1 MNKYHVATATAV
13 SLLAA
18 ALPAGAATNY
28 VLNGDFE
35 LSTPNNT
42 GTYPTSAGGIGQ
54 IGQIVTLPDWTKT
67 VTNDQGSGGF
77 AFVADANADNNTPGA
92 SYPNQGGG
100 FPSIF
105 SPGNSSNIFL
115 WGPDFSA
122 NPVSNGFTGS
132 SNGGKFLA
140 AFGDYGRSKVSQTV
154 TGLTAG
160 NQYTLSFEYAGA
172 QATDST
178 GDTQQ
183 YWSFDLG
190 TGTVN
195 LTPWINPS
203 QGFTDWQTYST
214 TFTAT
219 DSFFTLGFEP
229 FGASTGGPG
238 ELSPVLLL
246 DDVQVVDFTPPP
258 PTSVPGPL
266 PVLGAGAAF
275 SWSRRLRRTLKTR
288 RG

>member
-1 MNKYHVATATAV
+1 MNKFHFATATAV
-13 SLLAA
+13 TLLAA
-18 ALPAGAATNY
+18 TLPAGAATNY
-28 VLNGDFE
+28 VSNGDFE
-35 LSTPNNT
+35 TSTPKNLAT
-42 GTYPTSAGGIGQ
+42 FPTSAGGIGQ
-54 IGQIVTLPDWTKT
+54 IDQIVDLSGWTKT
-67 VTNDQGSGGF
+67 VPNDGSGGF
-77 AFVADANADNNTPGA
+77 AFVIDANADNKAPGA

-105 SPGNSSNIFL
+105 SPGSSSNIFL
-115 WGPDFSA
+115 WGPGFST

-132 SNGGKFLA
+132 PNGGKFLA
-140 AFGDYGRSKVSQTV
+140 AFGDFGRSKVSQTV

-160 NQYTLSFEYAGA
+160 NQYTLSFEYAGS
-172 QATDST
+172 QATDNT

-183 YWSFDLG
+183 YWSFDLP
-190 TGTVN
+190 TGTQN
-195 LTPWINPS
+195 LTQWINPS
-203 QGFTDWQTYST
+203 QGFTDWRTYST

-246 DDVQVVDFTPPP
+246 DNVQVVDFTPPT